1 MNTGKLFAEGA
12 LFIQRVWR
20 RVWMLILRPAFG
32 RYGRNFIFDP
42 RDHFNYENI
51 EVGDDVSLG
60 RGAVLMA
67 TESKIR
73 IGNKVMFG
81 PNVTVVAGNHNTSQV
96 GRFMYDITEK
106 RPEDDQD
113 VLIEDDVWVG
123 CGVIILKGVRIGRG
137 SVIAAGAL
145 INRDVQPYTI
155 VGGVPAKIIGV
166 RFPDLATLRRH
177 DAALYAPEKQLSDD
191 VLGKTLEHA

>member
-1 MNTGKLFAEGA
+1 MNVAKFLAKGVL
-12 LFIQRVWR
+12 LLQRVWR
-20 RVWMLILRPAFG
+20 RAWMLFVRPAFG

-42 RDHFNYENI
+42 RDHFNHENI

-67 TESKIR
+67 TQSKIR

-96 GRFMYDITEK
+96 GRFMYDITNK

-113 VLIEDDVWVG
+113 VVIEDDVWVG
-123 CGVIILKGVRIGRG
+123 CGAIILKGVRIGRG

-145 INRDVQPYTI
+145 INRDVLPYTI

-166 RFPDLATLRRH
+166 RFRDLETLHGH
-177 DAALYAPEKQLSDD
+177 DAALYPPEKQLSDD